1 MEPLLKDNDKLMF
14 YKYLNNANTYFEYG
28 SGGSTYQASI
38 RDNIKK
44 IYSIESDYIWYA
56 KLKELLKESKKIN
69 YIYNEMDVQPNTF
82 GHPGKNST
90 VEQKIEYSDQITK
103 LDEDEKKKID
113 LILIDG
119 RFRVACCMKCFDV
132 INNDC
137 YIAFDDFLDRSYY
150 HVILEY
156 YDIIEKTDD
165 NRMVILKKKQ
175 NIISIDKSIIEKYEL
190 IQA

>member
-82 GHPGKNST
+82 VHPGKNST

>member
-1 MEPLLKDNDKLMF
+1 MEPLLKDNDKTMF
-14 YKYLNNANTYFEYG
+14 YKYLNKANIYFEYG
-28 SGGSTYQASI
+28 SGGSTYQALI
-38 RDNIKK
+38 RENIKQ

-90 VEQKIEYSDQITK
+90 IEQKIQYSDQIIK
-103 LDEDEKKKID
+103 VDEDEKKKID

-175 NIISIDKSIIEKYEL
+175 NITSIDKSLIEKYEL